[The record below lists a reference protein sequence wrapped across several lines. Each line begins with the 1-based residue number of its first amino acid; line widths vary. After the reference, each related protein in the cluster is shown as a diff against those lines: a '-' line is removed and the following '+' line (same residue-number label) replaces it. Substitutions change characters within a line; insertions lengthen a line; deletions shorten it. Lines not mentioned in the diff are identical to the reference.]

1 MQFILV
7 SGGNVSNEDRQLFI
21 SSVNVVADNNARD
34 NLIVQTG
41 DVCKVTSNNKTYIY
55 DGSTW
60 IELSVSNDIQAD
72 LKNIMT
78 NSYDLIM
85 RDNNNSIVRLGKGSV
100 GQVLMSF
107 TNSMSWVNL
116 GIADITNLNSTL
128 TLKLNNI
135 FVDSGDLII
144 GSGFNSYVKLPL
156 GANGNVLTSNGTNAI
171 WSPLPSFE
179 AYLKSILTTSGD
191 LLYRNGNNIV
201 RLPADEGKY
210 LTNVAG
216 QLLWNNIPVVVNIDD
231 LGDVEITDPQT
242 SQVLRYNA
250 DIFQFENKNLLP
262 DDITG
267 FNTQVEIVIGTK
279 YTAKSQIQCG
289 SGNGSYTQIEPPTSD
304 FRILQSDIF
313 NILNPTG
320 LKFDKINL
328 DSLYF
333 NNISSTSPSNGQVL
347 SYSSSQQ
354 KYVPTNSLGFPL
366 LAPNG
371 SESAPSY
378 SFVSSNGTVGIYGWN
393 NGMGFTLNGVTFMM
407 LENAQN
413 TIRVF
418 RQVWLNNDGVGVS
431 PWWSVINIGDAVP
444 SDTMKLRWQGG
455 GDYTTGIIG
464 SSNSSNGAIGF
475 TCNNTLVLKQT
486 TTSTQVLRLDVK
498 NTQISDSSIK
508 INNATNSFAISNSTG
523 SQNYLTVSSSGNNNL
538 QMPLNRSGQVFYEFT
553 GAVSSTTTTVGGQY
567 VLFSAWPSMSS
578 NNTGSLISVNNPAMT
593 LLIGGKYHISAVCYV
608 SINDAANIEIRLSK
622 NGSTSTFWDGAYSIC
637 NALTN
642 PVCVNMH
649 TIINS
654 TANDTIQFCVKS
666 NNGSKNLLFYAGS
679 ITVTNLFNI

>member
-1 MQFILV
+1 MQYIQLN
-7 SGGNVSNEDRQLFI
+7 GGNVSNDDRQLFI
-21 SSVNVVADNNARD
+21 SDVHVVATLTDRNNL
-34 NLIVQTG
+34 NIQSG
-41 DVCKVTSNNKTYIY
+41 DVCKVTANNITYIY
-55 DGSTW
+55 DGTTW
-60 IELSVSNDIQAD
+60 IELSASNDIQAE
-72 LKNIMT
+72 LKTIMT

-85 RDNNNSIVRLGKGSV
+85 RDNNNTIVRVPKGSV
-100 GQVLMSF
+100 AQVLMSN
-107 TNSMSWVNL
+107 TNSVSWVNL
-116 GIADITNLNSTL
+116 GIADITNLNSSL
-128 TLKLNNI
+128 ALKVNNL
-135 FVDSGDLII
+135 FVDKGDLII
-144 GSGFNSYVKLPL
+144 GDGFNSYVKLPL
-156 GANGNVLTSNGTNAI
+156 GSNSTVLTSNGTNAV
-171 WSPLPSFE
+171 WSSLPSFD

-191 LLYRNGNNIV
+191 LLYRNGANLV
-201 RLPADEGKY
+201 RLPADPGKY

-242 SQVLRYNA
+242 GQVLRYNA

-333 NNISSTSPSNGQVL
+333 NNISSTSPTNGQVL
-347 SYSSSQQ
+347 SYSTSQQ

-378 SFVSSNGTVGIYGWN
+378 SFVSSNGTIGMYGWN
-393 NGMGFTLNGVTFMM
+393 GGLGFTLNGAAFMYM
-407 LENAQN
+407 ENANN

-418 RQVWLNNDGVGVS
+418 RQFWLNNDLVGLS
-431 PWWSVINIGDAVP
+431 PWWSVTNIGDAIP
-444 SDTMKLRWQGG
+444 QDTMKLRWQGG
-455 GDYTTGIIG
+455 GDYSTGIIG
-464 SSNSSNGAIGF
+464 SSNSANGAIGF

-486 TTSTQVLRLDVK
+486 ITSTQVLRLDVK
-498 NTQISDSSIK
+498 NTQISESSIR
-508 INNATNSFAISNSTG
+508 INNATNTFAISNSTG
-523 SQNYLTVSSSGNNNL
+523 SQTYLSVNTSGNNNL
-538 QMPLNRSGQVFYEFT
+538 QIPLNRSGQVYYEFT
-553 GAVSSTTTTVGGQY
+553 GAVSSSTTTSAGAY

-578 NNTGSLISVNNPAMT
+578 NNTGSLISVTNPSMT
-593 LLIGGKYHISAVCYV
+593 LLIAGKYHISAVCFV
-608 SINDAANIEIRLSK
+608 SINDANNIEIRLSK
-622 NGSTSTFWDGAYSIC
+622 NGSLTSFWDGAYSIVNC
-637 NALTN
+637 LTN
-642 PVCVNMH
+642 PTCVNMH
-649 TIINS
+649 TIINAS
-654 TANDTIQFCVKS
+654 ANDTIQFCVKS
-666 NNGSKNLLFYAGS
+666 NTGGKNVLFYAGS